1 MLHLQSVSTIKQCV
15 PNYHLLVVITIRGYF
30 NGRQGSFFQKTC
42 KKLYLATYVTKCY
55 FVVFL
60 YFLPKIQVLEF
71 LYDHVIGGNN
81 GFQHQMLISQ
91 SVFLY
96 FDFPQNGSSKNVP
109 FYMNMSYT
117 GQNFPDYRCPENQL
131 NLVNL
136 VNLQPFVK
144 FCGSKASTID
154 FIAPNSRFQG

>member
-30 NGRQGSFFQKTC
+30 NGRYGSFFQKTC
-42 KKLYLATYVTKCY
+42 KKLYLATHLTKCY

-71 LYDHVIGGNN
+71 LYDHVIGRNN

-109 FYMNMSYT
+109 FIRT
-117 GQNFPDYRCPENQL
+117 CPVNISPKSIHLFMIMCSCQKFI
-131 NLVNL
+131 NLIY
-136 VNLQPFVK
+136 
-144 FCGSKASTID
+144 STKEI
-154 FIAPNSRFQG
+154 

>member
-109 FYMNMSYT
+109 FYTNMSRKINT
-117 GQNFPDYRCPENQL
+117 VHFC
-131 NLVNL
+131 NLVTMNFFDFARSSY
-136 VNLQPFVK
+136 VDMVK
-144 FCGSKASTID
+144 
-154 FIAPNSRFQG
+154 